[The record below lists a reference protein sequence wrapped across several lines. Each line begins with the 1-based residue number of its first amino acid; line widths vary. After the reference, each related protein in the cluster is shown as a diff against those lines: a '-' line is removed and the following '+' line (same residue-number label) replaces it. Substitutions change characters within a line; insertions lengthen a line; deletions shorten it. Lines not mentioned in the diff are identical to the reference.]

1 MKQTTKVLLPLG
13 LFMSI
18 VIPVT
23 VKSLFTETDFFESDG
38 DSKIDF
44 LQPYKTKP
52 ETVTGLPELSVGED
66 GEMQILEPSPQ
77 SRVHSQSEKSS
88 ERGSRERKLNMP
100 SSITPASQSE
110 AVTETSSIGSIE
122 MNYK

>member
-38 DSKIDF
+38 DPKIF

-52 ETVTGLPELSVGED
+52 ETVTGLPELSVGGD
-66 GEMQILEPSPQ
+66 GEMQIVEPQAQSPA
-77 SRVHSQSEKSS
+77 HSQSEGSS
-88 ERGSRERKLNMP
+88 ERGSRERKLRMP
-100 SSITPASQSE
+100 SSIAPTSQSE
-110 AVTETSSIGSIE
+110 SVSETSSIGTIE
-122 MNYK
+122 MSYK

>member
-23 VKSLFTETDFFESDG
+23 VKSLFTETDFFESEG
-38 DSKIDF
+38 ESKIDF

-52 ETVTGLPELSVGED
+52 EAVTDLPKLSVGED
-66 GEMQILEPSPQ
+66 GEMQVVEPQPQ
-77 SRVHSQSEKSS
+77 SRVHSHSERSL

-100 SSITPASQSE
+100 SSIAPTTQSE
-110 AVTETSSIGSIE
+110 AETATSSMGSIE
-122 MNYK
+122 MSYK